1 MKKFETESKRMLDLM
16 INSIYTNREIFIRE
30 LISNASDA
38 IDKLYF
44 SSLTGGESGKTRD
57 DFFIKIDVDKE
68 KRTLKISDNGIGM
81 TKEELEKNLGTI
93 AKSGSFEFKNN
104 KEKIDD
110 INIIGQFGVG
120 FYSSFMVA
128 KKVEVL
134 SKASGSD
141 KAYLWVSEGVEGYDV
156 IDGEKAECGTEITLY
171 LKDDGEE
178 TFSEFLEEW
187 TIRRLVKKYSDY
199 IRYPIRMLVEKH
211 RQEGDGEEAK
221 TVNYFEETVLNS
233 MTPLWLKQKDQV
245 EEEQYN
251 EFYKEKFMDYEDPLK
266 VITLS
271 VEGLVDYKALLFI
284 PRQIPYN
291 YYTKNYEKGLMLFT
305 NSVMIT
311 EKCSDLLPDYFNFVK
326 GVVDSQLT
334 LNISRETVQQNRQL
348 KAISQSIE
356 RKIKSELINMLNN
369 NRADYESFFGNF
381 GLSIKYG
388 IYSSYGANKEKL
400 QDLLMF
406 KSAKT
411 GKYLTLQ
418 EYVDQMAEDQ
428 KYIIY
433 SSGKTVEGIK
443 ALPQTEIL
451 LEKGVDVL
459 CLTEDVDEFCIKM
472 LQSFN
477 EKEFKSVDSGVL
489 DGLENVTL
497 NGALAE
503 KIMKVLDGKIVKVKG
518 SKALKDYAVCLSS
531 EGDISIEM
539 EKVFQNAQMPDS
551 RAVAQK
557 VLEINVEHPLY
568 NKMIELVEN
577 DEKISKIIN
586 VLYNQARLI
595 QGLAVEDSLKYSK
608 DIISLIID

>member
-134 SKASGSD
+134 SKANCSD

-369 NRADYESFFGNF
+369 NRADYESFFSNF

-400 QDLLMF
+400 QDLLMV

-489 DGLENVTL
+489 DELENVTL

>member
-348 KAISQSIE
+348 KAINQSIE

-369 NRADYESFFGNF
+369 DRADYESFFGNF

-489 DGLENVTL
+489 DELENVTL

>member
-134 SKASGSD
+134 SKANCSD

-178 TFSEFLEEW
+178 TFSELLEEW

-221 TVNYFEETVLNS
+221 TVNYFEETILNS

-595 QGLAVEDSLKYSK
+595 QGLAVEDSLKYSN

>member
-134 SKASGSD
+134 SKANCSD

-221 TVNYFEETVLNS
+221 TVNYFEETILNS

-586 VLYNQARLI
+586 VVYNQARLI
-595 QGLAVEDSLKYSK
+595 QGLAVEDSLKYSN

>member
-178 TFSEFLEEW
+178 TFIEFLEEW

-477 EKEFKSVDSGVL
+477 EKEFKSVDSGAL
-489 DGLENVTL
+489 DELENVTL

>member
-477 EKEFKSVDSGVL
+477 EKEFKSVDSGAL
-489 DGLENVTL
+489 DELENITL

>member
-1 MKKFETESKRMLDLM
+1 
-16 INSIYTNREIFIRE
+16 
-30 LISNASDA
+30 
-38 IDKLYF
+38 
-44 SSLTGGESGKTRD
+44 
-57 DFFIKIDVDKE
+57 
-68 KRTLKISDNGIGM
+68 
-81 TKEELEKNLGTI
+81 
-93 AKSGSFEFKNN
+93 
-104 KEKIDD
+104 
-110 INIIGQFGVG
+110 
-120 FYSSFMVA
+120 
-128 KKVEVL
+128 
-134 SKASGSD
+134 
-141 KAYLWVSEGVEGYDV
+141 
-156 IDGEKAECGTEITLY
+156 
-171 LKDDGEE
+171 
-178 TFSEFLEEW
+178 
-187 TIRRLVKKYSDY
+187 
-199 IRYPIRMLVEKH
+199 
-211 RQEGDGEEAK
+211 
-221 TVNYFEETVLNS
+221 
-233 MTPLWLKQKDQV
+233 
-245 EEEQYN
+245 
-251 EFYKEKFMDYEDPLK
+251 
-266 VITLS
+266 
-271 VEGLVDYKALLFI
+271 
-284 PRQIPYN
+284 
-291 YYTKNYEKGLMLFT
+291 MLFT

-503 KIMKVLDGKIVKVKG
+503 KIMKVLDGKIVKVK
-518 SKALKDYAVCLSS
+518 
-531 EGDISIEM
+531 IIE
-539 EKVFQNAQMPDS
+539 S
-551 RAVAQK
+551 HTYS
-557 VLEINVEHPLY
+557 LIG
-568 NKMIELVEN
+568 ELVNE
-577 DEKISKIIN
+577 
-586 VLYNQARLI
+586 
-595 QGLAVEDSLKYSK
+595 
-608 DIISLIID
+608 